1 MVKAGCHQDRWE
13 LATAPCGIHA
23 GSRMGLVGTRKSE
36 LFVPGRPP
44 PYASWRIRG
53 RPMTAVSLKSP
64 TRELGEERGG
74 ACVVVA
80 AVATPRQSEAWLVT
94 ERTERLGVK
103 DHWSSF
109 AGLLGQGSWC
119 GCSRNMEAFRRL
131 GANEHTQHVVAPGSY
146 SYQQSSAADARVQV
160 SSLAVAV

>member
-1 MVKAGCHQDRWE
+1 MTPLHPPE
-13 LATAPCGIHA
+13 
-23 GSRMGLVGTRKSE
+23 
-36 LFVPGRPP
+36 VPLRQEA
-44 PYASWRIRG
+44 AS
-53 RPMTAVSLKSP
+53 AVSLKSP

-94 ERTERLGVK
+94 ERTEGLGVK

-131 GANEHTQHVVAPGSY
+131 GANEYTQHVVAPGSY

-160 SSLAVAV
+160 SSLAV